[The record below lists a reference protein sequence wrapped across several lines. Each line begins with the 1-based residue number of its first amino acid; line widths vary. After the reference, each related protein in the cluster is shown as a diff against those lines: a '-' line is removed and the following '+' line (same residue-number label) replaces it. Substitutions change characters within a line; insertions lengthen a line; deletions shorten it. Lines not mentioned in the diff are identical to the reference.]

1 MLYILI
7 LILVWKK
14 IPSVNSE
21 PIIEPIFKKWIENFE
36 TIEKFSAFSKA
47 KSLLRIPKIR
57 LSNSLNSMLLNFQVQ
72 KVNQVVFHHTN
83 LKLEQF
89 FIRWVFSVGLPQGFG
104 TLANVDYEGGNQKC
118 CFKAM
123 CKVRIVI

>member
-36 TIEKFSAFSKA
+36 TIEKFSAFSKSFVSQ
-47 KSLLRIPKIR
+47 KSSENSEDKI
-57 LSNSLNSMLLNFQVQ
+57 VQ
-72 KVNQVVFHHTN
+72 
-83 LKLEQF
+83 
-89 FIRWVFSVGLPQGFG
+89 FSEFDAFEFSGSKSQSGCISS
-104 TLANVDYEGGNQKC
+104 YQ
-118 CFKAM
+118 FKA
-123 CKVRIVI
+123 